1 MTKLKQI
8 VEKSNQNAD
17 FTANYQKNI
26 ALRKKLFNIGSPIA
40 IISFIIAAT
49 SFILIG
55 VFGSDLKSIH
65 IHTGLLIAMFVL
77 LVVFSV
83 AFGFGLYILK
93 QASSLHLC
101 KQTEENNKENIENK
115 KVKE

>member
-26 ALRKKLFNIGSPIA
+26 ALKKKLFNIGSPIA
-40 IISFIIAAT
+40 IISF
-49 SFILIG
+49 LI
-55 VFGSDLKSIH
+55 S
-65 IHTGLLIAMFVL
+65 MFVL
-77 LVVFSV
+77 LVVFSI

-93 QASSLHLC
+93 QASSLHLS
-101 KQTEENNKENIENK
+101 KQIEENNKKEESNQENIENK
-115 KVKE
+115 K

>member
-65 IHTGLLIAMFVL
+65 IHM
-77 LVVFSV
+77 
-83 AFGFGLYILK
+83 LK
-93 QASSLHLC
+93 
-101 KQTEENNKENIENK
+101 
-115 KVKE
+115 